1 MSVAHPSDS
10 ENWNPQEM
18 KGLSCPAKPLW
29 FNKYTKAPSAN
40 LRVFPKRLTGRIMN
54 DCHNKAVKKDPVRG
68 HAPSLG
74 DYYPIKLNINE
85 ISLLHS
91 HFLLSPISRFF

>member
-1 MSVAHPSDS
+1 
-10 ENWNPQEM
+10 
-18 KGLSCPAKPLW
+18 
-29 FNKYTKAPSAN
+29 
-40 LRVFPKRLTGRIMN
+40 MN

-85 ISLLHS
+85 ISFLHS

>member
-1 MSVAHPSDS
+1 
-10 ENWNPQEM
+10 
-18 KGLSCPAKPLW
+18 
-29 FNKYTKAPSAN
+29 
-40 LRVFPKRLTGRIMN
+40 MN

-74 DYYPIKLNINE
+74 DYYPIKLSINE
-85 ISLLHS
+85 ISFLHS